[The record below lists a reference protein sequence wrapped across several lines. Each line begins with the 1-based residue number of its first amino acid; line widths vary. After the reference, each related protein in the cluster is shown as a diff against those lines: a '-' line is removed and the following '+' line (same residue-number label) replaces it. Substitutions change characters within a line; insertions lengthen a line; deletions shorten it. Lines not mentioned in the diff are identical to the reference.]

1 MHNFDAEKFR
11 KVSSVPCYLKDMLQV
26 VLQGVS
32 RLEEAQIIRR
42 HQPSSTVLDLP
53 LFRYDSDGNSL
64 SGLYVKGQGQMSTF
78 WYWFLDPE
86 MRYYRD
92 FETEDLGEGERIFRD
107 EDFEL
112 WPDRNEAGDEEEEEE
127 DRSSSSTPFSDES
140 EPSDDEVQWY
150 SA

>member
-1 MHNFDAEKFR
+1 
-11 KVSSVPCYLKDMLQV
+11 
-26 VLQGVS
+26 
-32 RLEEAQIIRR
+32 
-42 HQPSSTVLDLP
+42 
-53 LFRYDSDGNSL
+53 
-64 SGLYVKGQGQMSTF
+64 MSTF
-78 WYWFLDPE
+78 WYWFLDTE

-92 FETEDLGEGERIFRD
+92 FETVDLGEGERIFRE
-107 EDFEL
+107 EDFRL